1 MDIYIYPMQVE
12 GGTMYV
18 CQSNGL
24 FFVDDGPWQVRQVR
38 PATNAIEHVMRD
50 STPTLSSLS
59 PSI

>member
-1 MDIYIYPMQVE
+1 MQVE